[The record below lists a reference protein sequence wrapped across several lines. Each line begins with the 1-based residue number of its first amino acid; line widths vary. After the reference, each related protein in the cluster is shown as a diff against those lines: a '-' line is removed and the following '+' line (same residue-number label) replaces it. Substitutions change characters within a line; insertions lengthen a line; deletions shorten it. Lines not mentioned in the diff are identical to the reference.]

1 MSDFAQIRFQPNRP
15 LLRELSADR
24 LNTILQEIKRN
35 KPKGERG
42 ITVRQDGTGTYI
54 GLAASLPRGNG
65 TSTPTTRQ
73 PWDLIARVDPDSSD
87 PENPDY
93 LVTVNPG
100 TMLGFLATNWDE
112 EFTLASG
119 TLYYAKAVVS
129 LPEGQVVDTVTIV
142 IDDQPAAAQT
152 PQPFGF
158 DTSVE
163 VLFGLFKDGQS
174 NNVLFQPRPRT
185 WLIAEKD
192 SPAEPGESP
201 YSIYGYLA

>member
-1 MSDFAQIRFQPNRP
+1 
-15 LLRELSADR
+15 
-24 LNTILQEIKRN
+24 
-35 KPKGERG
+35 
-42 ITVRQDGTGTYI
+42 
-54 GLAASLPRGNG
+54 
-65 TSTPTTRQ
+65 
-73 PWDLIARVDPDSSD
+73 
-87 PENPDY
+87 
-93 LVTVNPG
+93 
-100 TMLGFLATNWDE
+100 MLGFLATNWDE

-163 VLFGLFKDGQS
+163 VLFGLFKDGQA
-174 NNVLFQPRPRT
+174 NNVLSQPRPRT